1 MSPPPVAWLAIS
13 ATLPNRSSQ
22 KVLIACLCVAV
33 VFVSMRCV
41 ARWYKTHGVP
51 WAAEDLFMYL
61 ALISFAIT
69 CALYLATMPTL
80 YNATEIMAGKMEPY
94 ASLPADLVAM
104 LKEFFAVQMFFWL
117 TLWAVKWS
125 LLFMF
130 KRLTKGIRLYT
141 NIWWGALAFTV
152 LTFIGCVVSGVTSCS
167 SMDAW
172 FTAGMNIPLQS
183 IIWLLHF
190 SYVAMEVE
198 LLIASRL
205 M

>member
-1 MSPPPVAWLAIS
+1 
-13 ATLPNRSSQ
+13 
-22 KVLIACLCVAV
+22 
-33 VFVSMRCV
+33 MRCV

-183 IIWLLHF
+183 ISWLLHF
-190 SYVAMEVE
+190 SYVAMEFK
-198 LLIASRL
+198 LLIANRF

>member
-1 MSPPPVAWLAIS
+1 
-13 ATLPNRSSQ
+13 
-22 KVLIACLCVAV
+22 
-33 VFVSMRCV
+33 
-41 ARWYKTHGVP
+41 
-51 WAAEDLFMYL
+51 
-61 ALISFAIT
+61 
-69 CALYLATMPTL
+69 MPTL

-94 ASLPADLVAM
+94 ASLPADLIAM

-183 IIWLLHF
+183 ISWLLHF

-198 LLIASRL
+198 LLIVNRF